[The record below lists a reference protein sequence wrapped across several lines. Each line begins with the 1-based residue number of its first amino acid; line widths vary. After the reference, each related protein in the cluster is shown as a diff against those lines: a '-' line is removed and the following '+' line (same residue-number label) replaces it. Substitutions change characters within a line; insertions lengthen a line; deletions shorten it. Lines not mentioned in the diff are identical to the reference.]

1 MATPFMQPLGQT
13 FLAMV
18 QSKTGVYFQ
27 ETDELTL
34 GKHQDDSVAF
44 GLLAQNENIIALYRI
59 EEGGHCHNVS
69 HEYAEAWL
77 NKLMDGFNPDEDEWP
92 AFVTRHISP
101 LTLEEIEADI
111 RNQAKWDSEHRAS
124 YAGAL

>member
-44 GLLAQNENIIALYRI
+44 ELLAQNEDIIALYRI

-77 NKLMDGFNPDEDEWP
+77 NKLADSFNPATDTWP
-92 AFVTRHISP
+92 AFIQRHISP
-101 LTLEEIEADI
+101 LSLEEIEDEI
-111 RNQAKWDSEHRAS
+111 RNEINWDREHRAAYS
-124 YAGAL
+124 TPV